1 MTSTHLS
8 TLGVYLMR
16 DANSEPTWAK
26 PNPLKATVTV
36 RQDLHHRPNIF
47 IAGTKFRHSQHA
59 KAQWVLMTQLNEA
72 TVTLSVGFHT
82 LPHLNNRCTGLRI
95 GATPLIRLSCYLQS
109 VTRLP
114 FRHCKNFS
122 GIRKSHLI
130 SEFFFSQTLNL
141 GNSNTFQQQPPL
153 TKLDRSL
160 KWKLLLTKPVFWFLS
175 KICEVRMTG
184 H

>member
-8 TLGVYLMR
+8 TLAVYLMR

-114 FRHCKNFS
+114 FRHCKKIFRNQEIPPNF
-122 GIRKSHLI
+122 RV
-130 SEFFFSQTLNL
+130 FFFS
-141 GNSNTFQQQPPL
+141 NTESWQQQHIPATASAYKVGPIAKVETAPNQACVL
-153 TKLDRSL
+153 V
-160 KWKLLLTKPVFWFLS
+160 P
-175 KICEVRMTG
+175 E
-184 H
+184 